1 MPGGEDAEQHSWV
14 TFLSDYGLDDHF
26 VGVCKGVI
34 ARISPVSR
42 VIDVCHQVKPQN
54 VAIGA
59 RLLGEALPYL
69 PVGVHLALVDPY
81 RRAFARPVAIKC
93 ADGSVIVCPDNGLAS
108 LAWPEL
114 GGVEAVREL
123 TNTALWNPNP
133 AKSFRGRD
141 VFAPVAA
148 HLAAGLDFDAIGD
161 PVEPAALL
169 TLDPQPPYVHGDHVH
184 GTVRMVDHF
193 GNLQLNVT
201 RSDLEAAGIA
211 LGDTIE
217 LRYSG
222 KTMRVP
228 FTLSFNE
235 VAPGRTFVYEDSFRS
250 ITVVTNMGRADQVLQ
265 AGPADPVVLSR
276 VAQSA
281 APPPRELVK
290 VVDSPP
296 SQVTA

>member
-1 MPGGEDAEQHSWV
+1 
-14 TFLSDYGLDDHF
+14 
-26 VGVCKGVI
+26 
-34 ARISPVSR
+34 
-42 VIDVCHQVKPQN
+42 
-54 VAIGA
+54 
-59 RLLGEALPYL
+59 
-69 PVGVHLALVDPY
+69 
-81 RRAFARPVAIKC
+81 
-93 ADGSVIVCPDNGLAS
+93 
-108 LAWPEL
+108 
-114 GGVEAVREL
+114 VREL
-123 TNTALWNPNP
+123 TNAELWNPNP

-141 VFAPVAA
+141 VFAPIAA
-148 HLAAGLDFDAIGD
+148 HLAAGLPYEQVGD
-161 PVEPAALL
+161 EVAPDTLV

-201 RSDLEAAGIA
+201 RADLELAGIA

-228 FTLSFNE
+228 FTLTFAD
-235 VAPGRTFVYEDSFRS
+235 VAPGRTFVYEDSFRA
-250 ITVVTNMGRADQVLQ
+250 ITVVTNMGRADEVLK

-281 APPPRELVK
+281 SAPRGLVK

>member
-1 MPGGEDAEQHSWV
+1 MPGGASSWV

-34 ARISPVSR
+34 ARISPESR

-81 RRAFARPVAIKC
+81 RRAFARPVALKC

-123 TNTALWNPNP
+123 TNSALWNPNP

-148 HLAAGLDFDAIGD
+148 HLAAGLDFEAVGD
-161 PVEPAALL
+161 PLEPGNLV

-184 GTVRMVDHF
+184 GTIRMVDHF

-228 FTLSFNE
+228 FTLSFGE
-235 VAPGRTFVYEDSFRS
+235 VAPGRTFVYEDSFRA
-250 ITVVTNMGRADQVLQ
+250 ITVVTNMGRAEQVLK

-281 APPPRELVK
+281 TQAPRELVK

>member
-1 MPGGEDAEQHSWV
+1 VGSIEAPEPAWV

-26 VGVCKGVI
+26 VGVCRGVV
-34 ARISPVSR
+34 ARIAPQAR
-42 VIDVCHQVKPQN
+42 ILDICHQVKPQN

-69 PVGVHLALVDPY
+69 PVGIHLALVDPY
-81 RRAFARPVAIKC
+81 RRALARPVAIRC
-93 ADGSVIVCPDNGLAS
+93 ADGSTIVCPDNGLAS

-114 GGVEAVREL
+114 GGVHAVREL
-123 TNTALWNPNP
+123 TNTELWNPNP

-148 HLAAGLDFDAIGD
+148 HLATGLPYEEVGD
-161 PVEPAALL
+161 EVAADTLVA
-169 TLDPQPPYVHGDHVH
+169 LDPQPPYVHGDHVH

-193 GNLQLNVT
+193 GNLQLNVS
-201 RSDLEAAGIA
+201 RADLELAGIG

-228 FTLSFNE
+228 FTLTFAD
-235 VAPGRTFVYEDSFRS
+235 VAPGRTFVYEDSFRA
-250 ITVVTNMGRADQVLQ
+250 ITVVTNMGRADEVLK

-281 APPPRELVK
+281 NTPRELVK